1 MRKPMM
7 SRFTTAALLA
17 LGVALPAGA
26 QVAGDGFLFHRPYA
40 RVAVRGGYA
49 IASAG
54 SDLFDFTT
62 EQLTLSKHDFSGLSL
77 GANVGFGLSD
87 RIDLVLDAG
96 FSRTS
101 KRSEFRDLVDNN
113 RLPIEQRTTFERV
126 PLTANIKYYLSPPGQ
141 AIGTAAW
148 IPARLTPWIG
158 AGAGAMRYRFKQE
171 GDFVDFNTNAVF
183 ASTFDSAEWTPVV
196 QGMAGVDFSL
206 TPMIALTTEARYL
219 YGKGELSRD
228 FGGFDKIDLSG
239 VSASVGLSF
248 RL

>member
-1 MRKPMM
+1 MRKPLV
-7 SRFTTAALLA
+7 SRLTIAGLLA
-17 LGVALPAGA
+17 LGIALPVRA
-26 QVAGDGFLFHRPYA
+26 QVAGDGFLFHRPNA

-49 IASAG
+49 FASAG

-62 EQLTLSKHDFSGLSL
+62 EQLTLNKRDFSGLSL
-77 GANVGFGLSD
+77 GANVGFGVSD
-87 RIDLVLDAG
+87 RVDLTLDAG
-96 FSRTS
+96 YSRAA
-101 KRSEFRDLVDNN
+101 KKSEFRDLVDNN
-113 RLPIEQRTTFERV
+113 RLPIEQRTTFERI

-141 AIGTAAW
+141 SIGSAAW
-148 IPARLTPWIG
+148 IPAKLTPWIG

-171 GDFVDFNTNAVF
+171 GDFVDFNTNNVF